1 MMTIPTMDSH
11 PIFGIL
17 NNLGTFLPHLEI
29 CLNELKE
36 LPAKDRSHLRS
47 LDGLEGFRPVA
58 EPSIYA
64 TPRSHRLYPRTTP
77 MMNELE
83 KEKSQLD
90 AESEE
95 VESLCK
101 QPTTP

>member
-1 MMTIPTMDSH
+1 MMR
-11 PIFGIL
+11 
-17 NNLGTFLPHLEI
+17 
-29 CLNELKE
+29 EL
-36 LPAKDRSHLRS
+36 D
-47 LDGLEGFRPVA
+47 
-58 EPSIYA
+58 
-64 TPRSHRLYPRTTP
+64 
-77 MMNELE
+77 